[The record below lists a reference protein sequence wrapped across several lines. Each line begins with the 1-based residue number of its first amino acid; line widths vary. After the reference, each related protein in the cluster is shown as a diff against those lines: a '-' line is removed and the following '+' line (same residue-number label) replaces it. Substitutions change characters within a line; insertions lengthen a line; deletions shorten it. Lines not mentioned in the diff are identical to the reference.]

1 MISSDVIFGTLN
13 SREDLNLTFTHADK
27 GSPDVHT
34 EYVEVPGRP
43 PVDLSELAGRVQYN
57 NRKMV
62 IEFEYTGF
70 DWEAEKQLVLA
81 KLHGRKMQIRFLN
94 DPDWYYTGRCTV
106 KSKINGSTIHFTVD
120 VTADPYKRMYN
131 EPVEDLYVEGDVP
144 AEFTITNPTDFP
156 SKPRIRVSGT
166 GDGTLTVGNKT
177 ITLTDIDEYI
187 VIDSMLMDCY
197 KGTLNQ
203 NAKVALAE
211 FPMFKPGVNNLAY
224 TGDIT
229 GLEVLGRWWTL

>member
-27 GSPDVHT
+27 GAPDVHT

-62 IEFEYTGF
+62 IEFEYIGS

-94 DPDWYYTGRCTV
+94 DPDWYYIGRCTV

-120 VTADPYKRMYN
+120 VTADPYKRIVN
-131 EPVEDLYVEGDVP
+131 ETPTVFSAAGS
-144 AEFTITNPTDFP
+144 ITNPTDFASRP
-156 SKPRIRVSGT
+156 LIRVNGT
-166 GDGTLTVGNKT
+166 GDGTVTIGNKT

-203 NAKVALAE
+203 NAKVALTE

>member
-27 GSPDVHT
+27 GAPDVHT
-34 EYVEVPGRP
+34 EYVEVPGRT

-120 VTADPYKRMYN
+120 VTADPYKRIVN
-131 EPVEDLYVEGDVP
+131 ETP
-144 AEFTITNPTDFP
+144 AVFSAAGSITNPTDFASRP
-156 SKPRIRVSGT
+156 LIRVYGT

-177 ITLTDIDEYI
+177 ITLTGIDEYI

-203 NAKVALAE
+203 NAKVALTE

>member
-27 GSPDVHT
+27 GAPDVHT

-62 IEFEYTGF
+62 IEFEYIGF

-94 DPDWYYTGRCTV
+94 DPDWYYIGRCTV

-120 VTADPYKRMYN
+120 VTADPYKRIVN
-131 EPVEDLYVEGDVP
+131 ETPTVFSASGS
-144 AEFTITNPTDFP
+144 ITNPTDFASRP
-156 SKPRIRVSGT
+156 LIRVNGT
-166 GDGTLTVGNKT
+166 GDGTVTIGNKT

-203 NAKVALAE
+203 NAKVALTE

>member
-27 GSPDVHT
+27 GAPDVHT

-62 IEFEYTGF
+62 IEFEYIGF

-106 KSKINGSTIHFTVD
+106 KSKINGSTIHFTIN
-120 VTADPYKRMYN
+120 VTADPYKRIVN
-131 EPVEDLYVEGDVP
+131 ETP
-144 AEFTITNPTDFP
+144 AVFSAAGSITNPTDFASRP
-156 SKPRIRVSGT
+156 LIRVNGT

-177 ITLTDIDEYI
+177 ITLTDINEYI

-203 NAKVALAE
+203 NAKVALTE

>member
-27 GSPDVHT
+27 GAPDVHT

-57 NRKMV
+57 NRKML

-94 DPDWYYTGRCTV
+94 DPDWYYIGRCTV

-120 VTADPYKRMYN
+120 VTADPYKRIVN
-131 EPVEDLYVEGDVP
+131 ETPTVFSAAGS
-144 AEFTITNPTDFP
+144 ITNPTDFASRP
-156 SKPRIRVSGT
+156 LIRVYGT
-166 GDGTLTVGNKT
+166 GDGAVMLGNKT
-177 ITLTDIDEYI
+177 INISGIDGYIDIDS
-187 VIDSMLMDCY
+187 VLMDCY
-197 KGTLNQ
+197 KGMLNQ
-203 NAKVALAE
+203 NYKVSLSE
-211 FPMFKPGVNNLAY
+211 FPMLQPGITGVSF

-229 GLEVLGRWWTL
+229 SVEITGRWWTL

>member
-27 GSPDVHT
+27 GAPDVHT
-34 EYVEVPGRP
+34 EYVEVPGRT

-70 DWEAEKQLVLA
+70 DREAEKQLVLA

-120 VTADPYKRMYN
+120 VTADPYKRIVN
-131 EPVEDLYVEGDVP
+131 ETPTVFSAAGS
-144 AEFTITNPTDFP
+144 ITNPTDFASRP
-156 SKPRIRVSGT
+156 LIRVNGT

>member
-27 GSPDVHT
+27 GAPDVHT

-62 IEFEYTGF
+62 IEFEYIGF

-120 VTADPYKRMYN
+120 VTADPYKRIVN
-131 EPVEDLYVEGDVP
+131 ETPTVFSAAGS
-144 AEFTITNPTDFP
+144 ITNPTDFASRP
-156 SKPRIRVSGT
+156 LIRVYGT

-203 NAKVALAE
+203 NAKVALTE

>member
-27 GSPDVHT
+27 GAPDVHT

-62 IEFEYTGF
+62 IEFEYIGF

-120 VTADPYKRMYN
+120 VTADPYKRIVN
-131 EPVEDLYVEGDVP
+131 ETPTVFSAAGS
-144 AEFTITNPTDFP
+144 ITNPTDFASRP
-156 SKPRIRVSGT
+156 LIRVNGT
-166 GDGTLTVGNKT
+166 GDGTLTIGNKT
-177 ITLTDIDEYI
+177 ITLTGIDEYI

-203 NAKVALAE
+203 NAKVALTE

>member
-1 MISSDVIFGTLN
+1 MISSDVVFGTLN

-27 GSPDVHT
+27 GAPDVHT

-62 IEFEYTGF
+62 IEFEYIGF

-120 VTADPYKRMYN
+120 VTADPYKRIVN
-131 EPVEDLYVEGDVP
+131 ETPTVFSTAGS
-144 AEFTITNPTDFP
+144 ITNPTDFASRP
-156 SKPRIRVSGT
+156 LIRVNGT

-203 NAKVALAE
+203 NAKVALTE
-211 FPMFKPGVNNLAY
+211 FPVLKPGVNNLAY